1 MSEFLEFVR
10 ESLDKYLVNFDENKI
25 SSFYPYFFYN
35 LNTLIDNK
43 RKFFQEI
50 VILLEC
56 LNKNENMIKDIKTK
70 CFETIIDK
78 SNDYSNSKDRYS
90 SFHRTCEFLNIHKPE
105 NLPSI
110 IFYSNMCQK
119 IARIENLLQNNIDP
133 KNESLIDSFID
144 LINYRLLFEGYKMG
158 LQ

>member
-10 ESLDKYLVNFDENKI
+10 ETLDKKVPAKIPIKRLYITDCIDYENIEDFLIFLHLFMHVNDINLFEFRDKIISTLEN
-25 SSFYPYFFYN
+25 
-35 LNTLIDNK
+35 
-43 RKFFQEI
+43 
-50 VILLEC
+50 
-56 LNKNENMIKDIKTK
+56 
-70 CFETIIDK
+70 K
-78 SNDYSNSKDRYS
+78 SNDYSNKRDRYS
-90 SFHRTCEFLNIHKPE
+90 CFSRTYQLAKLCGSTSRQVEDVFII
-105 NLPSI
+105 NL
-110 IFYSNMCQK
+110 CQK